1 MQRGVVDVFEVRG
14 MCRCADILSLGVGGQ
29 SRQMG
34 AVGFI
39 WILHMHCTTLS
50 AVEDRCEP

>member
-1 MQRGVVDVFEVRG
+1 MYRYAG
-14 MCRCADILSLGVGGQ
+14 MLGWGVGGQ

-39 WILHMHCTTLS
+39 FHVHWTTLS
-50 AVEDRCEP
+50 AVEDMCEL

>member
-1 MQRGVVDVFEVRG
+1 MLELR
-14 MCRCADILSLGVGGQ
+14 VGGQ

-39 WILHMHCTTLS
+39 FHVHCNTLS
-50 AVEDRCEP
+50 AMGDRCEL

>member
-1 MQRGVVDVFEVRG
+1 
-14 MCRCADILSLGVGGQ
+14 MCRYADMLSLEVGGQ

-39 WILHMHCTTLS
+39 RIFHVHCTTLS